1 MQTGNW
7 FRHRAFTMM
16 VIERLPCR
24 WIQAHLE
31 VSSAWRGIRHLVQAL
46 RDHQASGRD
55 TKPQKQRNPDMS
67 LLEAM
72 LLDPY
77 RINVWIAYRTDG
89 GAGSGT
95 QNDPYDG
102 STNLAAPVTI
112 SGFTNS

>member
-1 MQTGNW
+1 
-7 FRHRAFTMM
+7 
-16 VIERLPCR
+16 
-24 WIQAHLE
+24 
-31 VSSAWRGIRHLVQAL
+31 
-46 RDHQASGRD
+46 
-55 TKPQKQRNPDMS
+55 MS

-112 SGFTNS
+112 SGFTNSGLEATATTSVAHGYSNNDVVTEHVLESARRLKRA